1 MGRERRGKRVVIPG
15 TVILKIMLRAFEGF
29 SFSSSYFFRL
39 LPSDGSYFVK
49 SHLNSTEY
57 VATRGKRYI
66 DDHLDL
72 FRQVGCADLPY

>member
-1 MGRERRGKRVVIPG
+1 MLIPG

-57 VATRGKRYI
+57 VATHGKRCI